1 MKKDI
6 EIMKLYLDGA
16 KSFVQLSSAGLA
28 LPVVLNSNVLGLFHI
43 PSRFSYFQLT
53 FICISWFCFLVAIV
67 AGVLYQ
73 YAAVKFVEYES
84 DSRTYVPFVLKP
96 FVKGLGPGL
105 AYGTMVLAFF
115 GGAVSVVVYS
125 LATILPK

>member
-1 MKKDI
+1 M
-6 EIMKLYLDGA
+6 EIIKLYLDGA

-28 LPVVLNSNVLGLFHI
+28 LPVVLNSNVLGIFHTT
-43 PSRFSYFQLT
+43 PRFGYFQLV
-53 FICISWFCFLVAIV
+53 FICISWLCFLLAIA

-84 DSRTYVPFVLKP
+84 DSETYVPFALKP
-96 FVKGLGPGL
+96 FVKGIGPGL
-105 AYGTMVLAFF
+105 AYGAMVLAFF
-115 GGAVSVVVYS
+115 VGAVSVVVYS